1 MIRAPAGL
9 YRGWWVL
16 LALGLVAFSRVAFFN
31 PVLGIFI
38 QPLQDE
44 FGWSRATIA
53 GALTVGTLLGALA
66 VPFVGPL
73 IDRYGSRYFTAAA
86 IAILGILL
94 ALLSAVEEVWQFYG
108 LYAFGRAIAVGVLEI
123 ALVATVANWF
133 IRRRGRA
140 MGLLSVGTRAG
151 MALTPL
157 VVLLFISLFDWRA
170 AFLALGVLIVV
181 VALVPSWR
189 WIRRRPEDL
198 GLRPDGDP
206 PAARLATAAA
216 GAAHDPRW
224 TVGEA
229 IRTRPFWLLLIGS
242 SALMFVNGAVNLS
255 MASHLGDNGIG
266 RGTAITVI
274 TLWAVMGM
282 VGGVVGGELR
292 ERVAIRLALSASV
305 LFLSGGIVM
314 LLAVQNVWMA
324 FLFAI
329 AHGLAFGALLPLLQ
343 VVFADYFGRWSVGA
357 IRGVTAPV
365 QFGVNALGPLAAT
378 LVFDSRGSYDLIF
391 VVFVLLALA
400 AALLFLFARPPVHR
414 ATESRAATRST

>member
-53 GALTVGTLLGALA
+53 GALTLGTLLGALA
-66 VPFVGPL
+66 APVVGPL
-73 IDRYGSRYFTAAA
+73 IDRYGSRYFAAAA

-123 ALVATVANWF
+123 ALAATVANWF

-198 GLRPDGDP
+198 GLRPDGDR

-255 MASHLGDNGIG
+255 MASHLEDNGIG
-266 RGTAITVI
+266 RGAAIAVI

-292 ERVAIRLALSASV
+292 ERVAIRLALPASV
-305 LFLSGGIVM
+305 LFLAGGIVM

-329 AHGLAFGALLPLLQ
+329 GHGLAFGALLPLLQ
-343 VVFADYFGRWSVGA
+343 VIFADYFGRWSVGA

-414 ATESRAATRST
+414 AMEPRAATRST